1 MTAGRKVRDVGG
13 GSMPFLFVVGAVTPL
28 LVATIAG
35 KPLMTLL
42 RIVWLSVTSWF
53 IVRSKGESREK
64 TYDMGLSDGI
74 VPGRPIGHHR
84 TLWCGTLLAACG
96 DARKRR
102 WGVVV
107 VLSCG
112 HT

>member
-1 MTAGRKVRDVGG
+1 MTAGRNVRDVEG

-64 TYDMGLSDGI
+64 TYDLGLSDGI
-74 VPGRPIGHHR
+74 VHGRPIGHHR
-84 TLWCGTLLAACG
+84 ALWCGTLLAACG
-96 DARKRR
+96 VARKQRS
-102 WGVVV
+102 GV